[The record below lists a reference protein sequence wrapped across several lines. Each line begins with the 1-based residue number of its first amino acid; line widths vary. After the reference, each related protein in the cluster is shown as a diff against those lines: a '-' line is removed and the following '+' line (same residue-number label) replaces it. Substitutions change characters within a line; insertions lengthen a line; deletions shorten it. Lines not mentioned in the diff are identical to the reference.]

1 MDSFADIRGQYV
13 IEGENVYHIPS
24 SGVAQYI
31 MFFIDQFDSLVQF
44 LCTSCCSRFVLYKHA
59 YIDIVLAKLIL

>member
-13 IEGENVYHIPS
+13 IERENVYHILS
-24 SGVAQYI
+24 SRVAQYI

-44 LCTSCCSRFVLYKHA
+44 L
-59 YIDIVLAKLIL
+59 

>member
-13 IEGENVYHIPS
+13 IESENVYHILS

-31 MFFIDQFDSLVQF
+31 MFFIDQFDSLVQI
-44 LCTSCCSRFVLYKHA
+44 SCPSCGSWILQYKHA
-59 YIDIVLAKLIL
+59 YVNIVLAKWIL